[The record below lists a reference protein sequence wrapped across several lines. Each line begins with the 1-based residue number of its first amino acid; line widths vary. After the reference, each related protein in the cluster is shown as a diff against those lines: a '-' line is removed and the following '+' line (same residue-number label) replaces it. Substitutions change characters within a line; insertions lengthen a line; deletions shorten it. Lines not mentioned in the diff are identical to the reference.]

1 MVLVRPFFPSFHLFP
16 LSRSVL
22 TRIRLQ
28 GVPERWSR
36 LHVPSRFAS
45 WFRPQQSEEE
55 GGGGCE
61 EEGDL
66 AGGVPGS
73 RGAFS
78 PSSSRSALA
87 SRIVL
92 AATGLT
98 LSHSAQQRH
107 KLDLSK
113 LTPLTKES
121 FAEWKK
127 TRTSKKEAAQQLIN
141 SAKSATAAAGKST
154 GMSGRD
160 LFTFNPDM
168 LGDDDDADDGED
180 WDLAVMRART
190 ENEKRQNEIERCV
203 SLLSTSHPFSYLTDV
218 LAS

>member
-1 MVLVRPFFPSFHLFP
+1 LPP
-16 LSRSVL
+16 
-22 TRIRLQ
+22 
-28 GVPERWSR
+28 
-36 LHVPSRFAS
+36 A
-45 WFRPQQSEEE
+45 
-55 GGGGCE
+55 
-61 EEGDL
+61 
-66 AGGVPGS
+66 
-73 RGAFS
+73 
-78 PSSSRSALA
+78 SSSRLRSSPRRADEVTDLLVPLF
-87 SRIVL
+87 S
-92 AATGLT
+92 
-98 LSHSAQQRH
+98 SSQRH

-168 LGDDDDADDGED
+168 LGDDEDEADEGDD

-190 ENEKRQNEIERCV
+190 ENEKRQREIERCV
-203 SLLSTSHPFSYLTDV
+203 FPLFPSPSFP
-218 LAS
+218 